1 MIRNIFDAYGIGDVF
16 IIEIEQSASVGHKRW
31 SNSTKRRVG
40 GHPPTEIVFYR
51 DWHLET
57 RFRRDRF

>member
-1 MIRNIFDAYGIGDVF
+1 MFRNIFDAYGIEEAF
-16 IIEIEQSASVGHKRW
+16 IIEIEQSASVGRKGR

-51 DWHLET
+51 LVD
-57 RFRRDRF
+57 